1 MKIVGKYILRI
12 FLFLV
17 LISSLLYLYI
27 EKLKD
32 FYLTNQTLNSI
43 IIFVIIVGII
53 YIFRQTL
60 LLKNEYNWLT
70 KSINSQQPS
79 KLSVKS
85 PTLLK
90 YLDTFLKEH
99 SGKFIFSQSAMKSI
113 MESLDGRLTE
123 SREISKYLIGLTV
136 FLGLLGTF
144 WGLLETIN
152 SVGVTVSGLN
162 FSEDTQ
168 KLFKVLR
175 EIRGNPDK
183 TTSFREVQDTFAS
196 AVASSAIIRS
206 TGQTVTEDQLLA
218 RSQGTVMNPNAEL
231 LFAGPVLRD
240 FNFDFLM
247 VARSKRE
254 GEEIRKIIR
263 WFKTGMAPQFNSAAL
278 LNTPNIFTLE
288 YKRGQADMDVLNTVN
303 RFSKGGL
310 ALRTFA
316 VDYAPN
322 GYWSAYQDSQP
333 VALKCSM
340 NFAELRPIYQRDQ
353 EDTPENSVGY

>member
-43 IIFVIIVGII
+43 IIFIITVGII
-53 YIFRQTL
+53 YILRQTL
-60 LLKNEYNWLT
+60 LLKNEYNWLI
-70 KSINSQQPS
+70 KSTSSKQPS

-85 PTLLK
+85 PNLLK

-123 SREISKYLIGLTV
+123 SREISRYLIGLTI

-152 SVGVTVSGLN
+152 SVGITVSSLN

-168 KLFKVLR
+168 KLFKVLKQGLEEPLSGMGTAFSSSLFGLGGSLILGFLDLQSSQAQNR
-175 EIRGNPDK
+175 FYN
-183 TTSFREVQDTFAS
+183 EV
-196 AVASSAIIRS
+196 
-206 TGQTVTEDQLLA
+206 EEKL
-218 RSQGTVMNPNAEL
+218 SQHT
-231 LFAGPVLRD
+231 
-240 FNFDFLM
+240 
-247 VARSKRE
+247 K
-254 GEEIRKIIR
+254 
-263 WFKTGMAPQFNSAAL
+263 
-278 LNTPNIFTLE
+278 FTLMN
-288 YKRGQADMDVLNTVN
+288 MDENDKKNLGPAYIESLIEVTTENLKKSTSVIDKQNDYQESISKSLYEVNSFLSENIALNKEIKDEIKVL
-303 RFSKGGL
+303 SKTI
-310 ALRTFA
+310 A
-316 VDYAPN
+316 N
-322 GYWSAYQDSQP
+322 IS
-333 VALKCSM
+333 KK
-340 NFAELRPIYQRDQ
+340 
-353 EDTPENSVGY
+353 